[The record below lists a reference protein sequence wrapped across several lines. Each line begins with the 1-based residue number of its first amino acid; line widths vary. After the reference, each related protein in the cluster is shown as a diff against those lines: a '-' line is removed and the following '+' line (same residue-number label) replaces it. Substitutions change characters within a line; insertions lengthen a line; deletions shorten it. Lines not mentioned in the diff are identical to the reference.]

1 MTNTEK
7 FDMVNDLLTEI
18 QCKQPC
24 YKNGNF
30 TGNCGH
36 GPHPRPGEGAGGAAP
51 HRRGPGRDGRGGRA
65 HHPRHQAQRLL
76 ARRPVLL

>member
-30 TGNCGH
+30 TGNCGY
-36 GPHPRPGEGAGGAAP
+36 GCRYLAYSEEGEEICMIDAMLDEAYRDFGMW
-51 HRRGPGRDGRGGRA
+51 RTNNGRS
-65 HHPRHQAQRLL
+65 L
-76 ARRPVLL
+76 

>member
-18 QCKQPC
+18 QHKQSC

-30 TGNCGH
+30 TGNCVYGC
-36 GPHPRPGEGAGGAAP
+36 RYMACSIEGDEICMIDAILDEAY
-51 HRRGPGRDGRGGRA
+51 RDFGMWRINEK
-65 HHPRHQAQRLL
+65 
-76 ARRPVLL
+76 